1 MPDSTTTAT
10 PIQVIE
16 KNDADYVFY
25 ELTRSICPICRRAID
40 AKVLLRDNKVYM
52 HKRCP
57 EHGHFEALIYGDAQA
72 YIEQTKYNKPGTI
85 PLKYTTEVVHGC
97 PYDCGLCPDH
107 Q

>member
-57 EHGHFEALIYGDAQA
+57 EHDHFEALIYGDA
-72 YIEQTKYNKPGTI
+72 
-85 PLKYTTEVVHGC
+85 
-97 PYDCGLCPDH
+97 
-107 Q
+107 